1 MAARYNY
8 FHDLWFNRYQ
18 LSALKEED
26 YQGCQIIKTFFGY
39 VSVLPCEVKE

>member
-18 LSALKEED
+18 LSASREED
-26 YQGCQIIKTFFGY
+26 YQGCQIIKTFFDYDG
-39 VSVLPCEVKE
+39 VLPCEVKE